1 MHNKNG
7 PLRLVGEVQM
17 FRFRVAKAEAELKAL
32 REQARQTKRRRKEA
46 KQIAQRARKQW
57 KRFKA
62 ELAELRQALAKAEA
76 KLFQAGGRALAR
88 KAVRE
93 RRTARAGARATNKAK
108 KPVRKSPAPPVASRP
123 PKRPPRK
130 QPAVKRTRPVATEP
144 ADAGVPA
151 TQPAPP
157 QSSDPNTTTL

>member
-1 MHNKNG
+1 MQNKNR

-17 FRFRVAKAEAELKAL
+17 FRLRVANAESELKAL

-46 KQIAQRARKQW
+46 KQIAQRARKEW

-62 ELAELRQALAKAEA
+62 ELAELRQALAKAEK

-88 KAVRE
+88 KAAKE

-108 KPVRKSPAPPVASRP
+108 TRIRKTPAPSVASRS
-123 PKRPPRK
+123 PKRPSRK
-130 QPAVKRTRPVATEP
+130 QPVVKRTQPVATE
-144 ADAGVPA
+144 AAKAGVLA
-151 TQPAPP
+151 TQPATP
-157 QSSDPNTTTL
+157 QTSDRNITTL